1 MGTTLK
7 DIADHLNLSV
17 STVSRGLNGKGRM
30 SKEVREKIRDT
41 AEKLNYQPN
50 EIARELKMQ
59 RSFTIGVIIPDVSNE
74 FYSRLLKSIDQ
85 ELWNIGY
92 SIIICD
98 TDEKTEREQ
107 HYFELLKAKKVSG
120 MIISPVGKSDI
131 YDQSSEEELK
141 TCVFLDNEPGIQGG
155 KYAFIGIDNCKA
167 AKELTEQL
175 LDAGHTE
182 IAIVVGDLTETTL
195 FRATGWISGGLK
207 GKSDNAER
215 RMGFCRKLSLRK
227 RIRGDEKTGG
237 HGEQADSGFGPQ

>member
-1 MGTTLK
+1 M
-7 DIADHLNLSV
+7 
-17 STVSRGLNGKGRM
+17 GRM

-107 HYFELLKAKKVSG
+107 HYF
-120 MIISPVGKSDI
+120 D
-131 YDQSSEEELK
+131 
-141 TCVFLDNEPGIQGG
+141 F
-155 KYAFIGIDNCKA
+155 
-167 AKELTEQL
+167 
-175 LDAGHTE
+175 
-182 IAIVVGDLTETTL
+182 
-195 FRATGWISGGLK
+195 
-207 GKSDNAER
+207 
-215 RMGFCRKLSLRK
+215 
-227 RIRGDEKTGG
+227 
-237 HGEQADSGFGPQ
+237 